1 VRRTLVL
8 LLVLAWSLAEAGS
21 ADAHARLVRSDPADG
36 AVLARAPASVRLFFD
51 DDVQLGSGMRAIE
64 NGGGSVLAGKPR
76 LVGHRTVVLP
86 LHADLGNGDYTVLWR
101 VVSDDGHT
109 IAGVLAFGVGAGR
122 APPRAALSAAN
133 ERSAGDVVARWLL
146 FGGLLAAVG
155 AAVFV
160 NAVLRRSGI
169 GAEAERRAL
178 ARLHGLIAI
187 GFVLVVFGAAPQI
200 HHDPFDTR
208 FGFALSVGAVGATI
222 ASTLAAIAIADPP
235 LGVPAALVGVPLIA
249 VPSFAGH
256 ALDAGR
262 PWFEIVV
269 DVVHITAAAV
279 WLGGLLSLVLV
290 LPLLR
295 GDPALSRVGRRFS
308 TMTVCTVGLV
318 AATGVIRAFG
328 ELSAVSQVWS
338 SSYGRLLIVKTA
350 LLTLLVGLGW
360 TNRYRLVPRL
370 GNDPQTVGLLRR
382 NIGVELLLFAG
393 LITAVALLTDTRPGR
408 DLARAAPKPSVGKPP
423 LPPSDAFVAAREAGP
438 NAAAI
443 AVRPGGAA
451 QVSVLGPDGL
461 GVDGLSVGIGS
472 GGATAQT
479 RSCGHGCY
487 AARVAG
493 RPRRLTVVIN
503 GSALTFPLP
512 ERWPPPSADGI
523 VRRTTRTFRRASS
536 VSYFEHL
543 ASSPRNA
550 VNTVFVMERPDKLAY
565 RIERGASAI
574 VIGDRRWDRI
584 RRGGPWR
591 ESSQSPLRLPA
602 PPWTGPITNAHV
614 LRRERGLIVVTMLDR
629 AVPAWFTLWLDAR
642 TLLPKRL
649 QMAATAH
656 FMKHRYIAFNRPVAI
671 EPPR

>member
-8 LLVLAWSLAEAGS
+8 LLALASSFAVTGS
-21 ADAHARLVRSDPADG
+21 AAAHARLLRSDPADG
-36 AVLARAPASVRLFFD
+36 AVLARAPSSVRLFFD
-51 DDVQLGSGMRAIE
+51 DDVRLGSRMRVIE

-86 LHADLGNGDYTVLWR
+86 LRADLRNGDYTGLWR

-109 IAGVLAFGVGAGR
+109 IAGVLAFGIGAGR
-122 APPRAALSAAN
+122 APPQAALTAAN
-133 ERSAGDVVARWLL
+133 QRSVGDVVARWLL

-160 NAVLRRSGI
+160 QAVLRRSGV
-169 GAEAERRAL
+169 GADAERRAL
-178 ARLHGLIAI
+178 ARLHGLIAL
-187 GFVLVVFGAAPQI
+187 GFVLVVFGVAPQV

-222 ASTLAAIAIADPP
+222 AATLAAIAIADPP
-235 LGVPAALVGVPLIA
+235 LGVLAALVGVPLIA
-249 VPSFAGH
+249 FPSFAGH

-262 PWFEIVV
+262 PWFEVVV
-269 DVVHITAAAV
+269 DLVHITAAAV

-295 GDPALSRVGRRFS
+295 GDRALRQVGRRFS
-308 TMTVCTVGLV
+308 TLTLCTVGLV

-338 SSYGRLLIVKTA
+338 SSYGRLLMVKTA
-350 LLTLLVGLGW
+350 LLAVLIGVGW

-370 GNDPQTVGLLRR
+370 GNDPKTVGLLRR

-408 DLARAAPKPSVGKPP
+408 DLARAAPKPAVGKPP
-423 LPPSDAFVAAREAGP
+423 LPPKDAFVAAREAGP
-438 NAAAI
+438 NAVAI
-443 AVRPGGAA
+443 ALRPGGVA
-451 QVSVLGPDGL
+451 QVTVLGPDGL
-461 GVDGLSVGIGS
+461 GVDGLSVGIGTPAS
-472 GGATAQT
+472 AVQA

-487 AARVAG
+487 AARVAR
-493 RPRRLTVVIN
+493 RPRRLSVVIN
-503 GSALTFPLP
+503 GSALAFPLP
-512 ERWPPPSADGI
+512 DRWPPASARGI
-523 VRRTTRTFRRASS
+523 VRRTTRAFGRAKS

-543 ASSPRNA
+543 ASTPRNA
-550 VNTVFVMERPDKLAY
+550 VDTVFVMQRPNKLAY

-574 VIGDRRWDRI
+574 VIGDRRWDRS
-584 RRGGPWR
+584 RRRGPWR
-591 ESSQSPLRLPA
+591 ESSQSPLRLPV

-614 LRRERGLIVVTMLDR
+614 LHRGRGLVVVTMLDR
-629 AVPAWFTLWLDAR
+629 AVPAWFTVWLDAR
-642 TLLPKRL
+642 TLLPERL

-656 FMKHRYIAFNRPVAI
+656 FMSHRYLAYNRPVSIA
-671 EPPR
+671 PPR